1 MQLHSI
7 QALRGVAATLVMFS
21 HLYGVEA
28 RYSESEQILS
38 SSWLLG
44 VSGVDLF
51 FVISGFIM
59 VWVAH
64 DTAPSGRA
72 AAEFLVA
79 RILRI
84 YPVWW
89 LFAGLMALYLIW
101 SYGVPWDQDTLDALG
116 VNGPE
121 HLVKSFLLIP
131 HDAFPVLQIG
141 WTLMH
146 EVYFYVVFAALLLLP
161 NSLRLF
167 AYGLWAAIIIAS
179 AFAGLTGFYADSL
192 IALAL
197 SPLTLE
203 FLMGVTVGLLVKNG
217 ASRFAG
223 LALVFGLIWL
233 VVATQL
239 VSFASTAPSLPTQ
252 RSLAYGP
259 AFALIIYAVVV
270 LEERYKGL
278 RNRIPKFLV
287 RIGDWSYSLY
297 LGHLLAISAVARIF
311 FPTFGA
317 PGLIDNAIFLTLSIT
332 LALAIAAVTY
342 HLFERPLSR
351 YTRVLRR
358 RIDRRSKPA

>member
-1 MQLHSI
+1 
-7 QALRGVAATLVMFS
+7 MFS

-38 SSWLLG
+38 SAWLLG

-89 LFAGLMALYLIW
+89 LFAGLMALYLVW

-146 EVYFYVVFAALLLLP
+146 EMYFYVVFALLLLLP
-161 NSLRLF
+161 SPVRVF
-167 AYGLWAAIIIAS
+167 AYGLWAIIIVAS
-179 AFAGLTGFYADSL
+179 AVAGLTGFYADSL
-192 IALAL
+192 MSLAL

-203 FLMGVTVGLLVKNG
+203 FLMGVTVGLVVKNG
-217 ASRFAG
+217 ASRFAI
-223 LALVFGLIWL
+223 LALILGLIWL
-233 VVATQL
+233 IAATQL
-239 VSFASTAPSLPTQ
+239 VSFDSSHSALSNGTQ
-252 RSLAYGP
+252 H
-259 AFALIIYAVVV
+259 
-270 LEERYKGL
+270 
-278 RNRIPKFLV
+278 
-287 RIGDWSYSLY
+287 GD
-297 LGHLLAISAVARIF
+297 F
-311 FPTFGA
+311 
-317 PGLIDNAIFLTLSIT
+317 
-332 LALAIAAVTY
+332 
-342 HLFERPLSR
+342 
-351 YTRVLRR
+351 
-358 RIDRRSKPA
+358 